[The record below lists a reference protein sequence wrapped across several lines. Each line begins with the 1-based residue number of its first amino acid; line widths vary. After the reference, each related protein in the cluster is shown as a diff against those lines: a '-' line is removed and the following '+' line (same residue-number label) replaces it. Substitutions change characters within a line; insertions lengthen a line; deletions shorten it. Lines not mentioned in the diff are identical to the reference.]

1 MCPLR
6 GNSEESSSHLIP
18 YVEKYLFVYSLIS
31 WVHNSSTATTILV
44 FRLPRVLRP
53 FHPHKHQNI
62 EMRMQT

>member
-18 YVEKYLFVYSLIS
+18 YVEKYLCILSSLGYIIHQLQQQSWFSVYQEC
-31 WVHNSSTATTILV
+31 
-44 FRLPRVLRP
+44 LRP